1 MFTSA
6 HMCIFALVLGCVC
19 AHLLNSSSACPFYIC
34 CQTKYT
40 HSPPFCQWFCAAHHL
55 CAASPVALNIC
66 GRFIIWWSEPCS
78 LAGCLVGCQLV
89 CLRKQHVYATHS
101 ANVYARFH
109 IFLFFVFFLWLK
121 YIRQSVTLCV
131 YLLAAFR
138 WSRIRMLWMS
148 FFVAAVLDVDE
159 DTSVD
164 NATRLAWLPLHLNC
178 AAYLRDFW

>member
-109 IFLFFVFFLWLK
+109 ILFFFLVFFLCGWNIFVNVLRCL
-121 YIRQSVTLCV
+121 YICLLLFAGRVFACYECPFLSPLCLMLMMI
-131 YLLAAFR
+131 LLL
-138 WSRIRMLWMS
+138 IMP
-148 FFVAAVLDVDE
+148 
-159 DTSVD
+159 
-164 NATRLAWLPLHLNC
+164 LA
-178 AAYLRDFW
+178 